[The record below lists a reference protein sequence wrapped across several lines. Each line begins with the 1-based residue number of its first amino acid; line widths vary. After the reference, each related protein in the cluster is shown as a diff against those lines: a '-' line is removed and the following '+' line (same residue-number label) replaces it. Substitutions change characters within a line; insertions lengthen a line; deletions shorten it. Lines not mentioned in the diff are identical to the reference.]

1 MRLKENELKINKFGQ
16 ILLTVVRSPLT
27 LKINH

>member
-16 ILLTVVRSPLT
+16 RLLTVVCCPLSVDF
-27 LKINH
+27 

>member
-16 ILLTVVRSPLT
+16 RPLTVVCCPLT
-27 LKINH
+27 FKK